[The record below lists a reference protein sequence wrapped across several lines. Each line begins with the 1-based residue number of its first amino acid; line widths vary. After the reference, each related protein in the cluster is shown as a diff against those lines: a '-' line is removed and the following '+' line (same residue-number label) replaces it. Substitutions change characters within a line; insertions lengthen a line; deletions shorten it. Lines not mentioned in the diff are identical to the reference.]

1 MPLTANEQMLLTI
14 ASNLPAQLKD
24 HVVFLGGPDLE
35 DIITV
40 LDGRSEVVSE
50 IKSSNRKLQAYIANH
65 FTSWLQ
71 NKNFINALPGLLP
84 PDLASQER
92 LIWLTGR
99 MKAVAEA

>member
-24 HVVFLGGPDLE
+24 HVVFLGGSDLE

-71 NKNFINALPGLLP
+71 NKNFINALPGMLP